1 MAPAPLAPS
10 GPGYFVNGKLF
21 CYPAHW
27 TDVGKFIL
35 LNYGL
40 HVVTTI
46 PRPGERTAALI
57 YRGFTAFTAPIIHAV
72 RAIDVVMR
80 SSPALFHRT
89 SDLER
94 AHMARALCMIVNYK
108 DGEPEDD
115 ALRDIKLSVISV
127 PFHKTH
133 DS

>member
-1 MAPAPLAPS
+1 M
-10 GPGYFVNGKLF
+10 
-21 CYPAHW
+21 
-27 TDVGKFIL
+27 GKFIL

-46 PRPGERTAALI
+46 PRPGERIPELI
-57 YRGFTAFTAPIIHAV
+57 NRGFEAFMAPLLHAG
-72 RAIDVVMR
+72 RAIGIVMR
-80 SSPALFHRT
+80 SSPALFRRT
-89 SDLER
+89 GDLER

-108 DGEPEDD
+108 DGKPEDD